1 MPLGPSSARGMSF
14 GSSSLLR
21 GDGSSRDALAY
32 HRPPRGGARKEPRQ
46 WRTVEC
52 KVKRR
57 REPRLDAVIER
68 NKKFRIVQRIQELLG
83 KQEGGRMS
91 LKELGK
97 YREKIGLSGG
107 RRCVAL
113 VQKFPS
119 IFQVDDRGGGNI
131 WFTLTPE
138 AARRDARQRELQAM
152 MEPILVDKLCKLLM
166 MSATQT
172 LSLESIGH
180 VRRELGLPE
189 DFKTSFLPRFSG
201 RFRVAHPPA
210 APGATGGPMLVL
222 QQWDDRLALSVAEA
236 NEAAAEANEVA
247 AEVGEAEEAAA
258 RVTHSKAVVDGEAAS
273 GGGAAAAAAV
283 SGAAAASGAATR
295 GGSIGAAAAAAAG
308 RGWVGSGAAGAG
320 GSAAGDGSA
329 GAGAGSAAGGWGG
342 GGAGG
347 AAAAAGGRAQGG
359 MVRREGVGGVLGDG
373 DAEGEGETG
382 EERKGE
388 EEKEEEEEWEEEEE
402 EEKEKEKQEEE
413 EEEEEEVEV
422 EEAKEENKRTK
433 EKEEEEEEEKSEEDS
448 DQFGVGGRKADERGH
463 KGHEG
468 PGDGWEEGWGE
479 GGGEGGGDG
488 GHKDSKHKT
497 QKSEEK
503 REKEIRRE
511 GRRGEMI
518 WEEDRWEE
526 EEEEE
531 EEGQEEG
538 GAAFRKPHL
547 GPVLSCDNTSLP
559 PDSPSQTTQ
568 TAQVTPPRP
577 SLTPEELAEAAIGL
591 GRQKAEAN
599 RMAYITGTRAGQE
612 EGSGSSGGTGSI
624 GSGVST
630 SSSSRS
636 SSSSREE
643 RQKQAI
649 RMRLK
654 LNLPPGLKLKQSDL
668 LRLQRFHAS
677 PPISPYANPLDIG
690 ISPESK
696 EAERR
701 AVAVIRE
708 FLSLTVEKR
717 CLIDQLTHFRKDFLL
732 PARIYALL
740 LRHPEIFYVS
750 VKGVRDSVFLREAY
764 EGDVLI
770 MSDELADAIEEMR
783 VLMEDGR
790 RRMRRGGGG
799 RESGEKV
806 EYGREGSGEESDWE
820 SEDEEEWEEEDEEEE
835 DGEEEERER
844 EEVRGRRVVPSAW
857 KRANGRMVEG
867 EGRGGTRQT
876 AVGEEGRRKGIG
888 RRMGEGVG
896 RGMGKGQSGEARVGW
911 VGVDRWGRERESGGV
926 EGVGWI
932 PVGSM
937 VENERESDKRKGREE
952 EKKREER
959 EEGVQEE
966 EEEEEE
972 AEERGFAADAVRK
985 GGGEEKGERER
996 EGMAGSKERRGKE
1009 VWRSKGIHRQGLI
1022 KDRW

>member
-152 MEPILVDKLCKLLM
+152 MEPILVDK
-166 MSATQT
+166 T

-308 RGWVGSGAAGAG
+308 RGWVGER
-320 GSAAGDGSA
+320 
-329 GAGAGSAAGGWGG
+329 GWGS
-342 GGAGG
+342 
-347 AAAAAGGRAQGG
+347 
-359 MVRREGVGGVLGDG
+359 VGDG

-448 DQFGVGGRKADERGH
+448 DQFGVGGGRQ
-463 KGHEG
+463 
-468 PGDGWEEGWGE
+468 
-479 GGGEGGGDG
+479 
-488 GHKDSKHKT
+488 T
-497 QKSEEK
+497 
-503 REKEIRRE
+503 RE
-511 GRRGEMI
+511 GIRGM
-518 WEEDRWEE
+518 R
-526 EEEEE
+526 
-531 EEGQEEG
+531 GQGMG
-538 GAAFRKPHL
+538 GK
-547 GPVLSCDNTSLP
+547 
-559 PDSPSQTTQ
+559 
-568 TAQVTPPRP
+568 
-577 SLTPEELAEAAIGL
+577 
-591 GRQKAEAN
+591 
-599 RMAYITGTRAGQE
+599 
-612 EGSGSSGGTGSI
+612 
-624 GSGVST
+624 
-630 SSSSRS
+630 
-636 SSSSREE
+636 
-643 RQKQAI
+643 
-649 RMRLK
+649 
-654 LNLPPGLKLKQSDL
+654 
-668 LRLQRFHAS
+668 
-677 PPISPYANPLDIG
+677 
-690 ISPESK
+690 
-696 EAERR
+696 
-701 AVAVIRE
+701 
-708 FLSLTVEKR
+708 
-717 CLIDQLTHFRKDFLL
+717 
-732 PARIYALL
+732 
-740 LRHPEIFYVS
+740 
-750 VKGVRDSVFLREAY
+750 
-764 EGDVLI
+764 
-770 MSDELADAIEEMR
+770 
-783 VLMEDGR
+783 
-790 RRMRRGGGG
+790 RGG
-799 RESGEKV
+799 
-806 EYGREGSGEESDWE
+806 
-820 SEDEEEWEEEDEEEE
+820 
-835 DGEEEERER
+835 
-844 EEVRGRRVVPSAW
+844 
-857 KRANGRMVEG
+857 
-867 EGRGGTRQT
+867 
-876 AVGEEGRRKGIG
+876 
-888 RRMGEGVG
+888 
-896 RGMGKGQSGEARVGW
+896 
-911 VGVDRWGRERESGGV
+911 
-926 EGVGWI
+926 
-932 PVGSM
+932 
-937 VENERESDKRKGREE
+937 
-952 EKKREER
+952 ER
-959 EEGVQEE
+959 EEGKAGET
-966 EEEEEE
+966 E
-972 AEERGFAADAVRK
+972 ATKTASTRHRRVRRN
-985 GGGEEKGERER
+985 GRRRFGEKGDGER
-996 EGMAGSKERRGKE
+996 
-1009 VWRSKGIHRQGLI
+1009 
-1022 KDRW
+1022 